1 MVAFTTAHRRLI
13 QIAGFFVVL
22 VRDMQHLTGSQQ
34 SYLARRKMPRKPTG
48 QPTTHIFARLRQGPH
63 PTPLRTR
70 RRPTGPTGSP
80 DRDGARPG
88 ALKGG

>member
-1 MVAFTTAHRRLI
+1 MGPVGRRRVRSGVEWGPFRVAARPVAAAHTEPTESAQSHEDMRLQGREKGKIRTVGQI
-13 QIAGFFVVL
+13 QENL
-22 VRDMQHLTGSQQ
+22 
-34 SYLARRKMPRKPTG
+34 PPE
-48 QPTTHIFARLRQGPH
+48 
-63 PTPLRTR
+63 TR